1 MKKTYINPA
10 MDIVEIK
17 AANQLLAGSV
27 TLNGNLDD
35 SDPILAPEFD
45 DFELTETDATDFNNF

>member
-27 TLNGNLDD
+27 TLNGDLGI

-45 DFELTETDATDFNNF
+45 DFDLTDTDVTDFDNF

>member
-1 MKKTYINPA
+1 

-27 TLNGNLDD
+27 TLNGDLG
-35 SDPILAPEFD
+35 STDPILAPEFD
-45 DFELTETDATDFNNF
+45 DFDLTDTDVTDFDNF

>member
-27 TLNGNLDD
+27 TLNGELD
-35 SDPILAPEFD
+35 STDPILAPEFD
-45 DFELTETDATDFNNF
+45 DFDLTDTDVTDFDNF